1 MTLIAHPV
9 IGGQLAASD
18 VADRRQYTTLDGLRG
33 VAALSVVVL
42 HTPHFFDQWHLPY
55 SFLAVDL
62 FFVLS
67 GFVLAAAY
75 ETRLQAG
82 LMAVGFLRIRLIRLY
97 PLYLLGTLLG
107 VPVALMA
114 MKYGGNGLS
123 VDWSAG
129 LFAMSLPLSVV
140 MLPTPTAGVDGFLY
154 PFNPV
159 LWTIFFEIV
168 VNCIFALLAASL
180 RRTRNLLWLV
190 AFSAVALGGFGLLAY
205 DTLEGGST
213 WFTFVV
219 GLSRMMFS
227 FFCGVMI
234 FRVRRPAKVHSS
246 FAAAALLV
254 VLLLLLGAPHTNF
267 SALATILFGFPAL
280 VLTAASV
287 EPGPALQRHSGLLGV
302 TSYAIYAVHKPLYQI
317 LLGFLIIASIKPQAM
332 APWIGIGYLGLV
344 FGLCVL
350 IDRLYDTPA
359 RRLLERILARNVR
372 GRNGR
377 SERI

>member
-1 MTLIAHPV
+1 MTLVAHFLAGRRPAAGIA
-9 IGGQLAASD
+9 
-18 VADRRQYTTLDGLRG
+18 ADRRQYRTLDGLRG
-33 VAALSVVVL
+33 VAALSVVIL
-42 HTPHFFDQWHLPY
+42 HTPHFFDQWRLSY

-75 ETRLQAG
+75 EAKLQAG
-82 LMAVGFLRIRLIRLY
+82 MTALSFLRIRLIRLY

-129 LFAMSLPLSVV
+129 LFATSLPLSTL
-140 MLPTPTAGVDGFLY
+140 MLPTPTTGADGFLY

-159 LWTIFFEIV
+159 LWTIFFEIL
-168 VNCIFALLAASL
+168 VNSLFALLATSL
-180 RRTRNLLWLV
+180 RRSQNLLWLV
-190 AFSAVALGGFGLLAY
+190 ALSALALGGLGLLRY
-205 DTLEGGST
+205 GTLEGGST
-213 WFTFVV
+213 WFTFAL

-227 FFCGVMI
+227 FFCGVLI
-234 FRVRRPAKVHSS
+234 FRFRWPGKVRSS
-246 FAAAALLV
+246 FAATALLL

-267 SALATILFGFPAL
+267 SALATILLVFPAL
-280 VLTAASV
+280 VMAAASV
-287 EPGPALQRHSGLLGV
+287 EPGATLQRLFGLLGV

-317 LLGFLIIASIKPQAM
+317 LLGVLIIASFEPRSM

-344 FGLCVL
+344 FGLCMFV
-350 IDRLYDTPA
+350 DRFCDTPV
-359 RRLLERILARNVR
+359 RGFLERVFAMDIR
-372 GRNGR
+372 GAKPT
-377 SERI
+377 E